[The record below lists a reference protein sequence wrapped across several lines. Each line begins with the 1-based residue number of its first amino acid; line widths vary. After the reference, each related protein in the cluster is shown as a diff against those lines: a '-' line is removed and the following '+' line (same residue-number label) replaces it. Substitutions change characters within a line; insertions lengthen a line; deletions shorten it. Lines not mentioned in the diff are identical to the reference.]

1 MAGVGS
7 ELLTILLAGLL
18 AALVG
23 GSVLLCAMILD
34 DRRDAAAK
42 GIAEG
47 KLRHLKSAK

>member
-23 GSVLLCAMILD
+23 GSLLLCAMILD
-34 DRRDAAAK
+34 DRRDAVAR
-42 GIAEG
+42 GIAECQ
-47 KLRHLKSAK
+47 LRRLGQAK